1 MLRFL
6 IIEGVDFMKKVL
18 WYLEENL
25 EEIFMVLALIA
36 MTIIMGLQ
44 IVSRYILHI
53 SLSWSEEI
61 TRYIFIW
68 AAFISVSL
76 CTKKCIS
83 IKIDQ
88 FIKFFDKK
96 TEAIF
101 KIVNLV
107 ISLLF
112 FLYLIPYAYRYL
124 LGTIAS
130 GQVSPACQIPM
141 AYVQSAPLVAFVL
154 CSIRI
159 IQRIVI
165 NTRVVMD
172 SKNEFAEEGSLADS
186 ILDSVDSGCDS
197 CQ

>member
-1 MLRFL
+1 
-6 IIEGVDFMKKVL
+6 MKKGFS
-18 WYLEENL
+18 YLEENL
-25 EEIFMVLALIA
+25 EEIFMVLALFA

-88 FIKFFDKK
+88 FIKMFSKRG
-96 TEAIF
+96 EAAF
-101 KIVNLV
+101 KLLNLV
-107 ISLLF
+107 ISLAF

-124 LGTIAS
+124 IGTIES

-159 IQRIVI
+159 IQRIIINSKVI
-165 NTRVVMD
+165 LNKD
-172 SKNEFAEEGSLADS
+172 NEFAEEGSLAES
-186 ILDSVDSGCDS
+186 IIDSVESGCDS

>member
-1 MLRFL
+1 
-6 IIEGVDFMKKVL
+6 MKKAL
-18 WYLEENL
+18 YYLEENL
-25 EEIFMVLALIA
+25 EEIFMVLCLIA
-36 MTIIMGLQ
+36 MTLIMGLQ
-44 IVSRYILHI
+44 IISRYVLHI

-88 FIKFFDKK
+88 FIKLFSKRG
-96 TEAIF
+96 EAAF
-101 KIVNLV
+101 KILNLV
-107 ISLLF
+107 ISLAF

-124 LGTIAS
+124 QETIAS

-141 AYVQSAPLVAFVL
+141 SFVQSAPLVAFVL

-165 NTRVVMD
+165 NGKVLMD
-172 SKNEFAEEGSLADS
+172 KNNEFAEEGSLTES
-186 ILDSVDSGCDS
+186 ILDSVESGCDS